1 MRTSRFPFFVLFV
14 LPLLAPLLMAA
25 GWPFRQP
32 PPPPQYPD
40 VAMAVVED
48 LDRQL
53 VPRLGM
59 YTANNSRGIYWLV
72 ITTPANLSDLERAS
86 PLSRLFGQEL
96 ASAFV
101 ARGYNVQ
108 EIRKASDI
116 IFNRRE
122 GEFGLTRDVRA
133 LATRRPRPPWSWPHL
148 HHDAGRRALQHR
160 GPGRPQQRHRG
171 HEQPHPAHGRH
182 GRGPVPGGHRFLF
195 HAHGLDHRSDPV
207 SAGHGA
213 AYGPALVT
221 AFASPAIAPRRDR
234 G

>member
-1 MRTSRFPFFVLFV
+1 MRISRFPLFVLFV

-25 GWPFRQP
+25 SWPFRQP

-59 YTANNSRGIYWLV
+59 YTANNSRGLYWLV

-133 LATRRPRPPWSWPHL
+133 LATRRATATLVVAGTYTMTPAGVRYNIEVV
-148 HHDAGRRALQHR
+148 DARNNDIVAMSSRTLPMDATVGALSREDIASSSTPTVSTTDPTQFRRAMEPLMA
-160 GPGRPQQRHRG
+160 RHW
-171 HEQPHPAHGRH
+171 
-182 GRGPVPGGHRFLF
+182 
-195 HAHGLDHRSDPV
+195 
-207 SAGHGA
+207 
-213 AYGPALVT
+213 
-221 AFASPAIAPRRDR
+221 
-234 G
+234 

>member
-1 MRTSRFPFFVLFV
+1 MRTRRYFLALFV
-14 LPLLAPLLMAA
+14 LPLLAPLLMGA
-25 GWPFRQP
+25 GWHFRQP

-40 VAMAVVED
+40 VAMAMVED

-59 YTANNSRGIYWLV
+59 YTANNSRGLYWVV

-86 PLSRLFGQEL
+86 PLARLFGQEL

-122 GEFGLTRDVRA
+122 GEFGLTRDARA
-133 LATRRPRPPWSWPHL
+133 LATRRAMASL
-148 HHDAGRRALQHR
+148 LVAGTYTMT
-160 GPGRPQQRHRG
+160 
-171 HEQPHPAHGRH
+171 
-182 GRGPVPGGHRFLF
+182 PGGVRYNIEVVDARNNDIVAMSSRTLPMDPTVGALSREDIASYATPTVSTTDPTEFR
-195 HAHGLDHRSDPV
+195 RSMEPLM
-207 SAGHGA
+207 ARHW
-213 AYGPALVT
+213 
-221 AFASPAIAPRRDR
+221 
-234 G
+234 